1 MNILGLSQPHSGCG
15 YHRVLLPL
23 GFMEGIKG
31 HVTNVITEDRMEGW
45 DIVLYNRTSI
55 YQKDWDKFRELMGAK
70 VVMDIDDH
78 WRLPPN
84 HVLYHQYNEIA
95 QIIENNLRG
104 ADLVTVT
111 NETLADKVRPFN
123 DNVLVMPNALPY
135 GRNQFHEERHPTDRV
150 RIFWAGSVTHE
161 HDIRMLRGPVQRLT
175 QYADRIKMVMAGYD
189 EKQHIW
195 QRMFSY
201 FTAGGQLPYMKIH
214 ALPVSQYMD
223 AYAYADIMLIPLEA
237 SDWHA
242 CKSNLKILE
251 AACKRIPCIVS
262 NVAPYNQDADAPV
275 LWVNNQQDWF
285 KHIKTLINEPQTRE
299 ALGNTLHEWAVRNYN
314 IADVNIRRRQAFA
327 DLIATPPLLRV
338 LHEDGGDSEL
348 PSSHSERNTG
358 GVSCAL

>member
-1 MNILGLSQPHSGCG
+1 MNILGLTQPNSGCG

-23 GFMEGIKG
+23 GFMDDVKV
-31 HVTNVITEDRMEGW
+31 HATNFITPDRMEGW
-45 DIVLYNRTSI
+45 DAVLYNRTSI
-55 YQKDWDKFRELMGAK
+55 YQKDWDQFRALTGAK
-70 VVMDIDDH
+70 IIMDLDDH

-84 HVLYHQYNEIA
+84 HVLHYQYNDIA
-95 QIIENNLRG
+95 TIIENNLQA

-111 NETLADKVRPFN
+111 NKALADKVRPFN
-123 DNVLVMPNALPY
+123 SNVKVFANALPY
-135 GRNQFHEERHPTDRV
+135 GRNQYHDERHPSDRV

-175 QYADRIKMVMAGYD
+175 HYADRVKMVLAGYD
-189 EKQHIW
+189 ENQPIW

-223 AYAYADIMLIPLEA
+223 AYAYADMMVIPLEA

-251 AACKRIPCIVS
+251 AACKRIPVIVS
-262 NVAPYNQDADAPV
+262 NVAPYNQDSDAPV

-285 KHIKTLINEPQTRE
+285 KHIKTLIHEPQTRE
-299 ALGNTLHEWAVRNYN
+299 ELGNALYEWACRKYN
-314 IADVNIRRRQAFA
+314 IAEINIRRRQAFA
-327 DLIATPPLLRV
+327 DLIAAPANLRV
-338 LHEDGGDSEL
+338 LPTHGGDGEL
-348 PSSHSERNTG
+348 PSPHSERSAG
-358 GVSCAL
+358 GVPCAV